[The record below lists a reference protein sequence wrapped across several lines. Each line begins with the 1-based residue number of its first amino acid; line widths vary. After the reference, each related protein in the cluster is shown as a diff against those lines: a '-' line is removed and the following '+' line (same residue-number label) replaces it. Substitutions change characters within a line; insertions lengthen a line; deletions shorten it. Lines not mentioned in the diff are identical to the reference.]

1 MRFEVVHYKAEI
13 PGWEQMV
20 PALLSP
26 YGFDAFSEEE
36 DGWWQASRS
45 EAGQEDW
52 SVSEVMESIPFAIDW
67 QMSHVEETNWNAL
80 WEASY
85 APVRISNAIGIR
97 APFHEAMTDVQE
109 AFEVEAGMAFG
120 TGHHA
125 TTRMM
130 AAWLPGQ
137 VAGKK
142 VLDMG
147 TGTGILAC
155 IALRFGAEKVWA
167 VDNDPKAIRSAELL
181 RSKEAR
187 AEAMELICAA
197 EPPKGEAKIDL
208 ILANIQLHVI
218 LEQLPAYTKLLI
230 PGGFLLLSG
239 ILTSKVAP
247 LMEALKALGLHLI
260 DKQEQEEWLLLVC
273 QK

>member
-1 MRFEVVHYKAEI
+1 MTFVVVYYKAEA
-13 PGWEQMV
+13 PDWENIV

-26 YGFDAFSEEE
+26 HGFDAFSQEEE
-36 DGWWQASRS
+36 GWWQASGP
-45 EAGQEDW
+45 EAPDSGEQIQSIFDTFPF
-52 SVSEVMESIPFAIDW
+52 SVEW
-67 QMSHVEETNWNAL
+67 RLRHVEETNWNAV

-85 APVRISNAIGIR
+85 APVKISDAIGIR
-97 APFHEAMTDVQE
+97 AAFHEAMSGVE
-109 AFEVEAGMAFG
+109 EEFVVEAAMAFG

-125 TTRMM
+125 TTQMM
-130 AAWLPGQ
+130 AAWLPGK

-155 IALRFGAEKVWA
+155 IALRFGAQKVWA
-167 VDNDPKAIRSAELL
+167 IDNDPKAMRSAETL
-181 RSKEAR
+181 RSKEPR
-187 AEAMELICAA
+187 AEQMELICAA
-197 EPPKGEAKIDL
+197 EPPEGVARFDL

-218 LEQLPAYTKLLI
+218 LEQLPAYIKLLR

-239 ILTSKVAP
+239 ILKSKVAP
-247 LMEALKALGLHLI
+247 LLDALKEHGLSLI
-260 DKQEQEEWLLLVC
+260 EKQQQEEWLLLVC

>member
-1 MRFEVVHYKAEI
+1 MTFEVVHYKAET
-13 PGWEQMV
+13 PGWENIV

-26 YGFDAFSEEE
+26 HGFDAFSQEE
-36 DGWWQASRS
+36 DGWWQASRP
-45 EAGQEDW
+45 EATEGREQIQ
-52 SVSEVMESIPFAIDW
+52 SIIESIPFAVEW
-67 QMSHVEETNWNAL
+67 RLSHMGETNWNAV

-85 APVRISNAIGIR
+85 APVKISDAIGIR
-97 APFHEAMTDVQE
+97 AAFHEAMT
-109 AFEVEAGMAFG
+109 EVEEEFVVEAAMAFG

-130 AAWLPGQ
+130 AAWLPGK
-137 VAGKK
+137 VAGKR

-167 VDNDPKAIRSAELL
+167 IDNDPKAVASAETL
-181 RSKEAR
+181 RSKEPR
-187 AEAMELICAA
+187 AGRMELTCAA
-197 EPPKGEAKIDL
+197 EPPEGEAKLDL

-218 LEQLPAYTKLLI
+218 LEQLPAYTKLLC

-239 ILTSKVAP
+239 ILESKVAP
-247 LMEALKALGLHLI
+247 LLDALKEHGLSLI
-260 DKQEQEEWLLLVC
+260 EKQQQEEWLLLVC